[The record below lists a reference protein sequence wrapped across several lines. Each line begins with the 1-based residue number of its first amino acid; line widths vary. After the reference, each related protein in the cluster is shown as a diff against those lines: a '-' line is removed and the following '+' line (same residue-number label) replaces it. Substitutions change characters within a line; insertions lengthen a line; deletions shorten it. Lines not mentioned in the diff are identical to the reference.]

1 MERMQKAK
9 EVGNNFM
16 KKKPKKSNSNPD
28 VDQRSN
34 RSNDKLVQSDTEL
47 PRLDHKSNRNQLN
60 QNNFRSNPYLNQS
73 KNYESFDFIASNEG
87 YGNQNFDPY
96 KPFRFNPEKN
106 LNPNLNLGFQSENE
120 SNNQSQPGK
129 YFKNPRFDFSK
140 NSQSV
145 NSNENTRA
153 RVYY

>member
-16 KKKPKKSNSNPD
+16 RKKNKKSNTHPG

-47 PRLDHKSNRNQLN
+47 PNINNRMNRNQQ
-60 QNNFRSNPYLNQS
+60 QNVRSNPYLNQG
-73 KNYESFDFIASNEG
+73 NNFESFDFISSNDG

-96 KPFRFNPEKN
+96 KSYRYNQEEI
-106 LNPNLNLGFQSENE
+106 LNPNLNLGYQSENE
-120 SNNQSQPGK
+120 SNSQKPPGK
-129 YFKNPRFDFSK
+129 YFKNPKFDFSK
-140 NSQSV
+140 NSNPA
-145 NSNENTRA
+145 NSNDNPRK